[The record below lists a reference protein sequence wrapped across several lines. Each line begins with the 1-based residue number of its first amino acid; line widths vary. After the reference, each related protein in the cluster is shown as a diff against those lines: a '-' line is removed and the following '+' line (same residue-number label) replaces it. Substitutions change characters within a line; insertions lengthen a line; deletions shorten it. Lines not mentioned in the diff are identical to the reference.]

1 MSLLDL
7 GYFKMKKKKTG
18 FSVSFSKQVVFN
30 SSLRRFPRLLP
41 FEHHGQVIQ
50 GVHGA
55 GNNSKNST
63 LTASQIN
70 QILETMSSS
79 GNVVEYRLCRID
91 LKEVPEHLLTSMVT
105 SSRVLHISYTKLS
118 TSQLTAIL
126 KAIQGTVGL
135 DELELKEENLKYVP
149 THQITSCIASLRSA
163 LLDDCSNNN
172 EALSEGT
179 PSPKPSQDSLSDIL
193 IEGKTLIIIH

>member
-1 MSLLDL
+1 
-7 GYFKMKKKKTG
+7 MKKKKRG

-63 LTASQIN
+63 LSASQIN

-91 LKEVPEHLLTSMVT
+91 LKEVPEDLLTSMVT

-126 KAIQGTVGL
+126 KAIRGALGL

-149 THQITSCIASLRSA
+149 THRITSCISSLRSA

-193 IEGKTLIIIH
+193 LEGNICIIIH

>member
-1 MSLLDL
+1 
-7 GYFKMKKKKTG
+7 MKKKKNG

-30 SSLRRFPRLLP
+30 SSLRRLSRLLP

-63 LTASQIN
+63 LSAIQIN

-91 LKEVPEHLLTSMVT
+91 LNEVPEDLLTSMVT
-105 SSRVLHISYTKLS
+105 SSRVLHMSYTKLS
-118 TSQLTAIL
+118 TSQL
-126 KAIQGTVGL
+126 KAIFQAIRGAVGL
-135 DELELKEENLKYVP
+135 DELELKEENLKFVP
-149 THQITSCIASLRSA
+149 TQQITSCISSLRSA
-163 LLDDCSNNN
+163 FLDDCSNNN

-179 PSPKPSQDSLSDIL
+179 SCPNPSQDSLSDIL
-193 IEGKTLIIIH
+193 LEGKTLIIIL